1 MCVCTH
7 GRDKYNYHRYNTHT
21 RTPNNL
27 LLLEYKDPKTIKYE

>member
-21 RTPNNL
+21 RTPQII
-27 LLLEYKDPKTIKYE
+27 YYFWDTKIQKQ